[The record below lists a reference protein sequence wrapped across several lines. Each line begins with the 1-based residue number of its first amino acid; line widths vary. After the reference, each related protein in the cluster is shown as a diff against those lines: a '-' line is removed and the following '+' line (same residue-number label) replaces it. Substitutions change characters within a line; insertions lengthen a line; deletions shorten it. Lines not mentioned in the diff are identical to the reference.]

1 VRKHDHTY
9 FDSIVQRYSGPLGL
23 SKRAK
28 NLDIFLS
35 AYEALS
41 KNYRSEYIYKN
52 ALLNKQLLGKYSLNT
67 ATVLNEFRV
76 GFAKADLV
84 LLNGTS
90 VAYEIK
96 TELDSRERLSHPT
109 FYYQKVFANTV
120 IVTHHTLVKK
130 YTDILPNNIGIVA
143 LSKRNQLS
151 VVRESKENLSQ
162 FDHETVMRSL
172 RTGEYTHIIKEY
184 FGRVPDVPNTL
195 FFKESLSLFKKIPK
209 EDVHKMMVTVLK
221 NRTVTQQEK
230 FLSDKTPEALKHIC
244 FCLDLNAKEYEYL
257 YSFLNQKVCTY
268 LI

>member
-1 VRKHDHTY
+1 MNAHEYHRNLSKLVSNATISDIVRKHDHSY
-9 FDSIVQRYSGPLGL
+9 FDSIIQRYSDLLGL
-23 SKRAK
+23 GKRAK
-28 NLDIFLS
+28 NLDVFLT
-35 AYEALS
+35 AYDTLA

-52 ALLNKQLLGKYSLNT
+52 TLLNKQLLGKYSLNT

-96 TELDSRERLSHPT
+96 TELDSPERLSHQT

-130 YTDILPNNIGIVA
+130 YADILPKTIGIVA

-151 VVRESKENLSQ
+151 IVRESKENLTQ

-172 RTGEYTHIIKEY
+172 RTAEYTSIIKEY
-184 FGRVPDVPNTL
+184 FGKVPEVPNTL

-209 EDVHKMMVTVLK
+209 EDLHKMMVSVLK
-221 NRTVTQQEK
+221 TRTVTQ
-230 FLSDKTPEALKHIC
+230 
-244 FCLDLNAKEYEYL
+244 
-257 YSFLNQKVCTY
+257 
-268 LI
+268 